1 MVDYLKIV
9 ETMQE
14 IKRLRWKVEMLGQYN
29 KGPRYGALWIN
40 HEVVLLTKEDYADIV
55 GIMRKK
61 YRKKLAD
68 LEAMTLDQFAS
79 RYDVIN
85 E

>member
-14 IKRLRWKVEMLGQYN
+14 IKRLRWKVEMLDQYN

-61 YRKKLAD
+61 YRKRLAD

-79 RYDVIN
+79 RCDVIN